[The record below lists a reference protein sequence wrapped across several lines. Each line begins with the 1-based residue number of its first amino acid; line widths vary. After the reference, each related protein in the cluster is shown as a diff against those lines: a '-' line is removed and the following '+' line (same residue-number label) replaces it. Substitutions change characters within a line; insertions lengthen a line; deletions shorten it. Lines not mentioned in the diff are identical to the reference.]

1 MTAKKSSAPGSP
13 PHPRKN
19 TSTIEVDPAWL
30 EPPADDEK
38 ARSEHTPAARPRSAA
53 TGAIHKTIPVQS
65 AWLMPPLPRETA
77 DQPAGKPPRP
87 AALAVKPRGKLPP
100 ALPREDR
107 DDESEKRRSKHPRR
121 S

>member
-1 MTAKKSSAPGSP
+1 M
-13 PHPRKN
+13 
-19 TSTIEVDPAWL
+19 DPAWL
-30 EPPADDEK
+30 ELPADDEK